1 MKILFYSTKCNFSSE
16 IIKQIKDS
24 VFVDEFKFINI
35 DSEQIPSM
43 IKVVPTIFDENYK
56 DLLEGKKAFEYLFDK
71 KYFNISTNNI
81 HLWKDKMLP
90 KPDIIEDTLA
100 KNNNENYNEFI
111 TNQSIASQFIANQFI
126 ASQSIAS
133 QSIANASQSIA
144 NQTIDKKKIILSKSN
159 LLLVKRKN

>member
-24 VFVDEFKFINI
+24 KFVDEFKFINI

-90 KPDIIEDTLA
+90 KPDIIEDTFA

-111 TNQSIASQFIANQFI
+111 
-126 ASQSIAS
+126 AS
-133 QSIANASQSIA
+133 QSIANQSIA
-144 NQTIDKKKIILSKSN
+144 NQSITNQTIDKKKIILSKSN